1 MIIKLCNFI
10 SFGND
15 VCIDVPEGVT
25 LVRGN
30 NGAGKSALLEAI
42 TYAIWG
48 KARGTSE
55 FPGGD
60 HLVRDTAGT
69 MSVGLEFSAPNQI
82 KITRGRNNNT
92 TILSVDLCGASQ
104 QFVTLDGG
112 EKIINDIIG
121 IGYDTF
127 IKTAYFQQ
135 GKDKAFSELTS
146 TESRKKVVEM
156 LGLDRWQEKQAIAS
170 KKLTDIKQQVLKYK
184 AIIDNVNCKLL
195 QLDIDTA
202 YIAINDAK
210 WQMAPMAIELNA
222 LMATLYNSQG
232 ALAELSTKIN
242 FISAQALL
250 EEEKQNTLGK
260 TKTDIE
266 EYSRKLWNLRK
277 QVKVHVDRVTAINA
291 EVKVL
296 QDKTLDLN
304 IREVLIKQEQ
314 DRALLM
320 SYRNVLQEKKNT
332 LFILSN
338 KIEGLETQK
347 TKLSTCGDVCPILD
361 IKCDSLC
368 GDNLQNKIDG
378 IIADIAIG
386 YVLIA
391 ELNRDIS
398 GLQIKV
404 TLYENNLNNY
414 AALKITNDELCAQIT
429 KLDTERH
436 NTAEL
441 ILATKANIDNMDTLM
456 QNANL
461 KHASILLELKDIQK
475 GINSM
480 ADLKQKH
487 TDAISKVA
495 LYEFNIKNK
504 GLLVEGLRK
513 TISTNEAIIAIKEK
527 SIKDLDGTIIQ
538 YNQCLSDQCVYDILS
553 TAFGPNGVPAMQ
565 IEAMKDQIEVLANNI
580 LQYGGQKL
588 SVSILLKEPKKSG
601 EGVKEVFKILV
612 KQGDKEIS
620 LFRLS
625 GGEAYWVDLS
635 IRAALFLAWRSR
647 NQDNVLDLLMIDEGI
662 GKIDDTKRR
671 VLMDV
676 LKYLSTKVKRIL
688 IITHTDL
695 KNLVDEFD
703 NVITINKV
711 NGASTIL

>member
-15 VCIDVPEGVT
+15 VYIDVPEGVT

-60 HLVRDTAGT
+60 HLIRDTAGT
-69 MSVGLEFSAPNQI
+69 MSVGLEFPAPNQI
-82 KITRGRNNNT
+82 KITRGRSNNST
-92 TILSVDLCGASQ
+92 SLSIDLCGASQ

-112 EKIINDIIG
+112 EKIINDLVG

-156 LGLDRWQEKQAIAS
+156 LGLDRWHEKQAVVA
-170 KKLTDIKQQVLKYK
+170 KKLSDINQQVLKYK
-184 AIIDNVNCKLL
+184 AIIDSVDCKSL

-202 YIAINDAK
+202 YKTIDGAK
-210 WQMAPMAIELNA
+210 GQMAPMAIELNA
-222 LMATLYNSQG
+222 LITVLASNQG
-232 ALAELSTKIN
+232 ILADLSVKIGR
-242 FISAQALL
+242 ISAQALL
-250 EEEKQNTLGK
+250 EEEKQKVLNK
-260 TKTDIE
+260 TKTEIE
-266 EYSRKLWNLRK
+266 EYSQKLWNLRK
-277 QVKVHVDRVTAINA
+277 QLKVHIDRVATIEA

-296 QDKTLDLN
+296 QDKTLVLN

-314 DRALLM
+314 ERALLV

-332 LFILSN
+332 LFTLSN
-338 KIEGLETQK
+338 KMEGLETHR

-368 GDNLQNKIDG
+368 GDNLQNKIGD
-378 IIADIAIG
+378 ISADIAMVYG
-386 YVLIA
+386 LMA
-391 ELNRDIS
+391 ELNKDIS
-398 GLQIKV
+398 DLQIKV

-414 AALKITNDELCAQIT
+414 TTLKTTNDELCGQIV
-429 KLDTERH
+429 KLDTERI
-436 NTAEL
+436 NALAL
-441 ILATKANIDNMDTLM
+441 ISATKSNVDNMNTLM

-461 KHASILLELKDIQK
+461 KHASVSLELNEIQK

-480 ADLKQKH
+480 VDLKQKH
-487 TDAISKVA
+487 TDIIAKIA
-495 LYEFNIKNK
+495 MHEFNIRIKK
-504 GLLVEGLRK
+504 LLVEDLQK
-513 TISTNEAIIAIKEK
+513 TISTNEAVITIKEK
-527 SIKDLDGTIIQ
+527 SIKDLDGTVVQ
-538 YNQCLSDQCVYDILS
+538 YNQCLGDQCVHSILY
-553 TAFGPNGVPAMQ
+553 TAFGPNGVPSMQ

-580 LQYGGQKL
+580 LQYGGQNL

-601 EGVKEVFKILV
+601 DGVKEVFKILV
-612 KQGDKEIS
+612 RQGDKEIS

-647 NQDNVLDLLMIDEGI
+647 NPDNVLDLLMIDEGI

-676 LKYLSTKVKRIL
+676 LKYLSTKVKRIM

-703 NVITINKV
+703 NIITLNKV
-711 NGASTIL
+711 NNMSVV